1 MVLQVPPGL
10 NFVHF
15 QAKFTP
21 DYSSLHSLDQNSCG
35 LTLAGLYS
43 EVSLARTLVPKFMAC
58 AQSVPST
65 LKQEATKPKNRT
77 HNAKRIQSRPPGAL
91 ETSPSRS
98 LYITPDVHLCAHTQG
113 IGTDD
118 YYSLV
123 SSLQLHHLLHR
134 SSHTPCPF
142 SLVKGFITKPL

>member
-1 MVLQVPPGL
+1 MQVPPGL

-21 DYSSLHSLDQNSCG
+21 DYSSPHSLDQNSCG

-65 LKQEATKPKNRT
+65 LKQEATNPKNRT
-77 HNAKRIQSRPPGAL
+77 HNAKCIQSRPPRAL
-91 ETSPSRS
+91 ETSPSWS
-98 LYITPDVHLCAHTQG
+98 PYITPDVHLCAQTPTITSALFFG
-113 IGTDD
+113 EFPAIT
-118 YYSLV
+118 
-123 SSLQLHHLLHR
+123 SSTAQEFPHPLPILSGEGLHY
-134 SSHTPCPF
+134 
-142 SLVKGFITKPL
+142 